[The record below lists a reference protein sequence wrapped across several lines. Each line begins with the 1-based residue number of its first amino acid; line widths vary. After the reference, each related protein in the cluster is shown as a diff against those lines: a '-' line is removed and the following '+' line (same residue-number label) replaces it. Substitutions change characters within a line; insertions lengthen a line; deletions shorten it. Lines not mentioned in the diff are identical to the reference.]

1 MPIRV
6 LDRGLGQ
13 SLKFQ
18 PFGAYRAPYEY
29 ETVSLRVV
37 FPDMEWGF
45 ATSYAVAAED
55 GRLSC
60 AFSSHRAQRPRKFLW
75 RFECPLWPSSA
86 FCLLS
91 L

>member
-6 LDRGLGQ
+6 LVRELGQ
-13 SLKFQ
+13 SLEFQ

-45 ATSYAVAAED
+45 ATS
-55 GRLSC
+55 
-60 AFSSHRAQRPRKFLW
+60 
-75 RFECPLWPSSA
+75 
-86 FCLLS
+86 
-91 L
+91 